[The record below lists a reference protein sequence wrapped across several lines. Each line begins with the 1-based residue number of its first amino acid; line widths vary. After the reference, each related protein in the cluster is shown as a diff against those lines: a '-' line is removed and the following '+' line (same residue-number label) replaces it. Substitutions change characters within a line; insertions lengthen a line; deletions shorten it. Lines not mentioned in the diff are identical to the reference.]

1 MIDVLVVDDDR
12 DTRETVRDLLE
23 DEGLRVATAGNGAD
37 ALAWLRQHEAPR
49 LVLLDLSM
57 PTMDGTEFRRLQR
70 ADEALAKIPTVVVS
84 AAGELPHE
92 LASMAA
98 DGHLAKPVTLEQ
110 LLDLVR
116 RFCPQE

>member
-23 DEGLRVATAGNGAD
+23 DEGLRVAVAGDGAD
-37 ALAWLRQHEAPR
+37 ALAWLRAHDAPR

-57 PTMDGTEFRRLQR
+57 PTMDGPEFRRLQR
-70 ADEALAKIPTVVVS
+70 KDEILAKIPVVVVS
-84 AAGELPHE
+84 AAGEMPDQ

-98 DGHLAKPVTLEQ
+98 EGHLAKPVKLEDM
-110 LLDLVR
+110 LSVVR
-116 RFCPQE
+116 KFCPQV